1 MSSQTLPTP
10 QEIVEAGL
18 SAAGGIKGCVVI
30 VTCTAI
36 ANVRWARTTLT
47 TNGETFSVSTAVVA
61 VVDVDGGTA
70 AGSVTGQVNSI
81 EDVGQLVANAVDAA
95 RQAGPADDA
104 ADLPDALTTMD
115 WALPAGLATSDE
127 LASVTPALGEI
138 FVQARLDEIE
148 HFGYAEQAVI
158 TTYVGTSTGTR
169 ARFEGPEA
177 RLELTAKSHGRSRSA
192 WAGRSGRRLN
202 ELDVAGADIDLRQGL
217 VWQGTR
223 IEIEPGRH
231 TAVLSPSATADLIID
246 LYWSSMARDAAEGR
260 SVWSTAGGGTRI
272 GDVVADTRVT
282 LSSDPSWTGMEA
294 IPFATAV
301 ASSAASSVFDNGLPL
316 HPITWIQQGVLRNLI
331 STRSTAA
338 EAKVPL
344 AIAIDNLRMDIEGAH
359 GSTADVIARVQDGL
373 LITCLW
379 YNRVVDAQTLLLTGL
394 TRDGVYVI
402 RDGKVIGAATNFRFN
417 DSPVDVLTRV
427 IDAGDTVPTLA
438 REFGDYFNRA
448 AMPTLVVKDYNFST
462 VSQAN

>member
-202 ELDVAGADIDLRQGL
+202 ELDVAGADIELRQGL

>member
-1 MSSQTLPTP
+1 MSSQTIPTP

-18 SAAGGIKGCVVI
+18 VAAAGVKDCVVI

-47 TNGETFSVSTAVVA
+47 TNGETFSVSAAVVA
-61 VVDVDGGTA
+61 IVDVDGGTA
-70 AGSVTGQVNSI
+70 AGSVTGQIDSAQ
-81 EDVGQLVANAVDAA
+81 DVDRLVEAAIGAA

-104 ADLPDALTTMD
+104 ADLPESLSTAD
-115 WALPAGLATSDE
+115 WSKAPGLATSDE
-127 LASVTPALGEI
+127 LADVTPALGRI
-138 FVQARLDEIE
+138 FVEARKDGIE

-158 TTYVGTSTGTR
+158 TTYVGTSSGTR
-169 ARFEGPEA
+169 ARFEGPEG

-192 WAGRSGRRLN
+192 WAGRSGRRLS
-202 ELDVAGADIDLRQGL
+202 EIDVAGADAELRQGL
-217 VWQGTR
+217 EWQANR
-223 IEIEPGRH
+223 VEIEPGRH

-260 SVWSTAGGGTRI
+260 SVWSKHGGGTRI
-272 GDVVADTRVT
+272 GDVVGDARIT
-282 LSSDPSWTGMEA
+282 LSSDPSWEGLEA

-316 HPITWIQQGVLRNLI
+316 NPITWIEQGVLRNLI
-331 STRSTAA
+331 STRATAK
-338 EAKVPL
+338 ESQVPL
-344 AIAIDNLRMDIEGAH
+344 AVAVDNLRMDVDGGH
-359 GSTADVIARVQDGL
+359 GSIADVVARVEDGL

-402 RDGKVIGAATNFRFN
+402 RGGKVIGAATNFRFN
-417 DSPVDVLTRV
+417 DSPVDILTRI

-448 AMPTLVVKDYNFST
+448 AMPPLVVQGYNFST
-462 VSQAN
+462 VSQAS

>member
-1 MSSQTLPTP
+1 MSSQVLPTP
-10 QEIVEAGL
+10 QEIVESGL
-18 SAAGGIKGCVVI
+18 SAANEIAGCVVI

-36 ANVRWARTTLT
+36 ANVRWARTTMT
-47 TNGETFSVSTAVVA
+47 TNGETFSVSAAVVA
-61 VVDVDGGTA
+61 IVGVDGGTA
-70 AGSVTGQVNSI
+70 AGSVTGQISSLS
-81 EDVGQLVANAVDAA
+81 DVEELVSNAIDAA

-104 ADLPDALTTMD
+104 ADLPEALTTGD
-115 WALPAGLATSDE
+115 WNSEPGLAMSDE
-127 LASVTPALGEI
+127 LAAVTPALGTI
-138 FVQARLDEIE
+138 FLEARKDDIE

-192 WAGRSGRRLN
+192 WAGRSGRRLKDI
-202 ELDVAGADIDLRQGL
+202 DVAGADQELRQGL
-217 VWQGTR
+217 HWQGTR
-223 IEIEPGRH
+223 IDIEPGRH

-246 LYWSSMARDAAEGR
+246 LYWSSMARDASEGR
-260 SVWSTAGGGTRI
+260 SVWSRAGGGTRI
-272 GDVVADTRVT
+272 GDVVADPRVT
-282 LSSDPSWTGMEA
+282 LSSDPSWSGLEA

-316 HPITWIQQGVLRNLI
+316 HPITWIERGVLRNLI
-331 STRSTAA
+331 STRATAKEA
-338 EAKVPL
+338 EVPL
-344 AIAIDNLRMDIEGAH
+344 AVAIDNLRMDVDGAG
-359 GSTADVIARVQDGL
+359 GSLADVVARVQDGL

-402 RDGKVIGAATNFRFN
+402 RDGKVVGAATNFRFN

-448 AMPTLVVKDYNFST
+448 AMPTLVVQDYNFST

>member
-202 ELDVAGADIDLRQGL
+202 ELDVAGADIELRQGL

-301 ASSAASSVFDNGLPL
+301 ASSAASIVFDNGLPL

>member
-202 ELDVAGADIDLRQGL
+202 ELDVAGADIELRQGL

-402 RDGKVIGAATNFRFN
+402 CDGKVIGAATNFRFN

>member
-1 MSSQTLPTP
+1 MSPQTLPTP

-18 SAAGGIKGCVVI
+18 AAADGIKGCVVI

-47 TNGETFSVSTAVVA
+47 TNGETFSVSTAIVA
-61 VVDVDGGTA
+61 IVDVDAGTA

-81 EDVGQLVANAVDAA
+81 EDVAHLVANAVDAA
-95 RQAGPADDA
+95 QQAGPADDA
-104 ADLPDALTTMD
+104 ADLPAELTTAD
-115 WALPAGLATSDE
+115 WALPAGVATSDE
-127 LASVTPALGEI
+127 LAGVTPALGEI
-138 FVQARLDEIE
+138 FVQARRDDIE

-158 TTYVGTSTGTR
+158 TTYVGTSSGTR

-192 WAGRSGRRLN
+192 WAGRSGRQLKD
-202 ELDVAGADIDLRQGL
+202 LDVAGADIELRQGL
-217 VWQGTR
+217 EWQGTR

-246 LYWSSMARDAAEGR
+246 LYWSSMARDAAQGR

-282 LSSDPSWTGMEA
+282 LSSDPSWSGMEA

-316 HPITWIQQGVLRNLI
+316 EPITWIEQGVLRNLI
-331 STRSTAA
+331 STRATAA
-338 EAKVPL
+338 EAGVPL
-344 AIAIDNLRMDIEGAH
+344 AIAIDNLRMDIQGAH
-359 GSTADVIARVQDGL
+359 GSTADVVSRVQDGL

-427 IDAGDTVPTLA
+427 VDAGDTVPTLA

>member
-1 MSSQTLPTP
+1 MSSQISPTP

-18 SAAGGIKGCVVI
+18 SAAADIKDCVVI

-47 TNGETFSVSTAVVA
+47 TNGETFSVSAAVVA
-61 VVDVDGGTA
+61 IVDVDGGTA
-70 AGSVTGQVNSI
+70 AGSVTGQIDSA
-81 EDVGQLVANAVDAA
+81 EDVDRLVEAAIGAA

-104 ADLPDALTTMD
+104 ADLPESLTTPD
-115 WALPAGLATSDE
+115 WSLAPGLATSDE
-127 LASVTPALGEI
+127 LADVTPALGRI
-138 FVQARLDEIE
+138 FVEARKDEIE

-169 ARFEGPEA
+169 ARFEGPEG

-192 WAGRSGRRLN
+192 WAGRSSRRLS
-202 ELDVAGADIDLRQGL
+202 EIDVAGADLELRQGL
-217 VWQGTR
+217 EWQATR
-223 IEIEPGRH
+223 VDIEPGRH

-260 SVWSTAGGGTRI
+260 SVWSKAGGGTRI
-272 GDVVADTRVT
+272 GDSVGDVRVT
-282 LSSDPSWTGMEA
+282 LSSDPSWAGLQA

-316 HPITWIQQGVLRNLI
+316 TPITWIEKGVLRNLI
-331 STRSTAA
+331 STRATAK
-338 EAKVPL
+338 ESEVPL
-344 AIAIDNLRMDIEGAH
+344 AVAVDNLRMDVDGGN
-359 GSTADVIARVQDGL
+359 GSLADVVARVEDGL

-402 RDGKVIGAATNFRFN
+402 RGGKVIGAATNFRFN
-417 DSPVDVLTRV
+417 DSPVDILTRI
-427 IDAGDTVPTLA
+427 IDAGETVPTLA

-448 AMPTLVVKDYNFST
+448 AMPPLVVQGYNFST
-462 VSQAN
+462 VSQAS